1 MWFNSPDIGGPTG
14 GNRVLTVLLTSN
26 VNGNTGNY
34 FPYIDETAGGKIQ
47 IFVRDDVAVT
57 GMTTSVD
64 FNANEWYHLAV
75 TQSSTGLFFYINGQK
90 MNSTAATSRYP
101 TGLTR
106 ISGYPNNT
114 FNLLGKIDEMAV
126 WNTTLTDAQILD
138 IYNGR
143 LGVTN
148 ETVDLSNY
156 DGLGG
161 NLVYWNRMGD

>member
-1 MWFNSPDIGGPTG
+1 
-14 GNRVLTVLLTSN
+14 
-26 VNGNTGNY
+26 
-34 FPYIDETAGGKIQ
+34 
-47 IFVRDDVAVT
+47 
-57 GMTTSVD
+57 
-64 FNANEWYHLAV
+64 
-75 TQSSTGLFFYINGQK
+75 